1 MRYRTGNPGPGRYKH
16 IPRVHNGVLTM
27 ATRKTSIWNTHM
39 KWREMR
45 LLQKGVFL
53 CKNVL
58 NLAAFGF
65 LFPNLWD

>member
-1 MRYRTGNPGPGRYKH
+1 
-16 IPRVHNGVLTM
+16 M
-27 ATRKTSIWNTHM
+27 ATEKTSIWNTRM
-39 KWREMR
+39 KWGEMR

-65 LFPNLWD
+65 LFPTLWE